1 MSRVLYESKVGR
13 KFVEEISVFWPMN
26 GGAAPAA
33 ANVQTTQECTITY
46 AATGKYTLTFTRPYS
61 VTLGAYADAMYATAG
76 GNYAQVDS
84 VTLNSGGVTVVVVG
98 LYTNA
103 GVAVAPASA
112 ASNNNVMLS
121 LTMVF

>member
-1 MSRVLYESKVGR
+1 MSRVQYESKVGR

-26 GGAAPAA
+26 GAAAPAA
-33 ANVQTTQECTITY
+33 ANINTTQECVITY
-46 AATGKYTLTFTRPYS
+46 AATGKYTITFTRPYS
-61 VTLGAYADAMYATAG
+61 VVLGAYADSMYATAG

-84 VTLNSGGVTVVVVG
+84 VALNSNGVCVVVVG

-112 ASNNNVMLS
+112 AANNNVMVA
-121 LTMVF
+121 LTLVW